1 VHAGPSISRAR
12 GCQGVSAGLDR
23 LQQRR
28 DLRPQRHD
36 ALSVRLYGLDGHL
49 QLHGHDSCFA
59 FGPECQTPDTLADVA
74 QYYWKT
80 DLRDP
85 ALTPDRCTGGPVVTG
100 EVTVHNNVCTNDA
113 LKGPRQNM
121 ITYTL
126 GLGASGLMGYDKDYP
141 TATSGDFYSIKL
153 PENANPDAGI
163 CPWQP
168 VGTPCNWPKPES
180 NAQTNIDDLWHAA
193 VNGRGTYFSASDPS
207 SLAGGISSA
216 LQSVEVKAG
225 ALAAV
230 TVTSP
235 NLVADEAGNSIFE
248 VSFTAG
254 DWSGDLVK
262 RTIDGTTGAISATP
276 TWAAQA
282 KLDAK
287 VSTGTGMRRARSSPS
302 IPARPRPPN

>member
-1 VHAGPSISRAR
+1 VASCTPADPNSGNSYTRTTCSVVAR
-12 GCQGVSAGLDR
+12 G
-23 LQQRR
+23 
-28 DLRPQRHD
+28 
-36 ALSVRLYGLDGHL
+36 
-49 QLHGHDSCFA
+49 
-59 FGPECQTPDTLADVA
+59 QTPDTLADVA

-168 VGTPCNWPKPES
+168 VGTTCNWPKPES

-225 ALAAV
+225 CPGRGHGHQPEPGRRR
-230 TVTSP
+230 S
-235 NLVADEAGNSIFE
+235 
-248 VSFTAG
+248 
-254 DWSGDLVK
+254 
-262 RTIDGTTGAISATP
+262 R
-276 TWAAQA
+276 
-282 KLDAK
+282 KLDLRS
-287 VSTGTGMRRARSSPS
+287 VLHRRRLVGGSGQAHHRRHDRSDFGDPDVGGAGETRRQG
-302 IPARPRPPN
+302 IDRNACGAQDPHL